1 MRVGDSLEGIH
12 TNSVAS
18 MATMANGFASL
29 TSFGA
34 AENVAG
40 SKKKKNNKAK
50 KAAEANGQPA
60 AVQQPSLSSVTESVA
75 ALNVSTPANV
85 VVEVTEAK
93 AIYERAAR
101 EAKSLSDKAK
111 LWKDWTRQV
120 FWVSTQ
126 LRTRCNHLSQ
136 AWVYIGKMIGTMYL

>member
-1 MRVGDSLEGIH
+1 MEGIH

-60 AVQQPSLSSVTESVA
+60 AVQQPSLSESVA

-136 AWVYIGKMIGTMYL
+136 AWVYI